1 MNCRHCGKKYERL
14 FYLKRHE
21 ACCEILHSS
30 ADKRDRILQENTD
43 LPSPVDCYIVLQE
56 VVSRLSQL
64 ENRLQK
70 LENNQPVSRKK
81 GIQLLLDSKPAPQVS
96 LQEWVSNIEPV
107 KESLEK
113 VMTGSFATVI
123 AKEIVHLIETSED
136 TLPIAVTNKKENAIY
151 GFENGKWNEL
161 ELDTI
166 RSLYMIL
173 SGKIFN
179 LFKNWQDDLGD
190 KIYTESGSRLYHKG
204 VQVIMNGSQCKPS
217 DLSKFR
223 QAIHSNF
230 PQSKRI

>member
-1 MNCRHCGKKYERL
+1 M
-14 FYLKRHE
+14 
-21 ACCEILHSS
+21 
-30 ADKRDRILQENTD
+30 
-43 LPSPVDCYIVLQE
+43 QE

-96 LQEWVSNIEPV
+96 LHEWVSNIEPV

-123 AKEIVHLIETSED
+123 AKEIVQLIETSEE

-151 GFENGKWNEL
+151 GFENGKWKEL
-161 ELDTI
+161 DLDTI

-173 SGKIFN
+173 YGKIFN
-179 LFKNWQDDLGD
+179 
-190 KIYTESGSRLYHKG
+190 
-204 VQVIMNGSQCKPS
+204 
-217 DLSKFR
+217 
-223 QAIHSNF
+223 
-230 PQSKRI
+230 